1 MTVKLDI
8 QLKRGGFHL
17 DAQLSAPAGVT
28 VIFGPSGS
36 GKTTLLRAFAGLE
49 PIDQGHVSIAFP
61 YTHLRA
67 PS

>member
-28 VIFGPSGS
+28 VIFGPSAVE
-36 GKTTLLRAFAGLE
+36 KQPCCALLRAWSL
-49 PIDQGHVSIAFP
+49 
-61 YTHLRA
+61 
-67 PS
+67 